1 MFSFLRHR
9 ALVSFKLCS
18 YRDLSRPVGAL
29 NDEKIPAVLKRYEN
43 SEDFEN
49 ADLPKYHYGS
59 HYSNPG
65 FVLVYLLRLEPFTTH
80 AIQLQGGHFDHAD
93 RLFDS
98 LPACYRG
105 VLGNH
110 QDVKELVPE
119 LFFLPEVLRNGN
131 GIDLGVTQS
140 NRRVHDVELPPWA
153 ANAEEFVRI
162 HRAAL
167 ESECVPFSPSGL
179 LSMFHF

>member
-1 MFSFLRHR
+1 
-9 ALVSFKLCS
+9 
-18 YRDLSRPVGAL
+18 VGAL
-29 NDEKIPAVLKRYEN
+29 NDEKIPAVMKRYEN

-65 FVLVYLLRLEPFTTH
+65 FVLFYLLRLEPFTTH

-119 LFFLPEVLRNGN
+119 LFFLPEVLRNVN

-167 ESECVPFSPSGL
+167 ESECVACICLYFLVHVGHALIWSSL
-179 LSMFHF
+179 